1 MNFFSNKLTAAKY
14 LDILKSSP
22 KKINSKFV
30 LGNFGSLLGDK
41 AFFRFLICFELLKK
55 IKNINGDIIE
65 FGIWNG
71 NNLFSLKKMMD
82 YLKIKKKLFGYD
94 DFGGFKDPKTYEHIE
109 PPDTDLYIGNK
120 NYVNFI
126 IKFFKFENIKIIKDD
141 IMNLDKYKFRKLSLI
156 YIDCDLYKT
165 TDKILNYLK
174 NNLSVGGIIVF
185 DEGICGEKH
194 EEPKALKEF
203 YNQNKKYFKIKKL
216 KKNYQPDVYLEKIK

>member
-14 LDILKSSP
+14 FDILKSSP
-22 KKINSKFV
+22 KKLNSKFI
-30 LGNFGSLLGDK
+30 LSNFGSLLGDK
-41 AFFRFLICFELLKK
+41 SFFKFLICFELLKK

-94 DFGGFKDPKTYEHIE
+94 DFSGFPDPEIY
-109 PPDTDLYIGNK
+109 LGNK

-126 IKFFKFENIKIIKDD
+126 IKFFKFENIKIINDD
-141 IMNLDKYKFRKLSLI
+141 IMNLDQYKFRKLSLI

-203 YNQNKKYFKIKKL
+203 YNQNQKYFKIKRL